1 MRSKLLRWAKRWG
14 CRWLVVFVC
23 TFEQGNRVAKIE
35 AVSKGHSGRSKQN
48 QHNRAGSS
56 SSQIG
61 KGRQSDWSLLRRRC
75 WRVGRATGRCCQD
88 DVTSAGRPGRGGHGD
103 VAMWRCGQG
112 DAARAMRPG
121 RRCRVDRARAVRSG
135 RYGQGDV
142 ARAMRP
148 RRGGHGGALRGS
160 QIEPARAAKLRPSGP
175 GRAVQADRAG
185 TIGPGEPN

>member
-1 MRSKLLRWAKRWG
+1 MSVSMQAKTIQALRSKLLRWAKRWG
-14 CRWLVVFVC
+14 CRWLFVFVC
-23 TFEQGNRVAKIE
+23 TFEQGSRVAKIE

-103 VAMWRCGQG
+103 VATARSSQPGRPRALG
-112 DAARAMRPG
+112 AAR
-121 RRCRVDRARAVRSG
+121 SG
-135 RYGQGDV
+135 QPSCASSMDL
-142 ARAMRP
+142 
-148 RRGGHGGALRGS
+148 GGHVR
-160 QIEPARAAKLRPSGP
+160 
-175 GRAVQADRAG
+175 
-185 TIGPGEPN
+185 